1 MELETLL
8 QERKGGDPKQ
18 SYVAGM
24 HAKGLDAILRK
35 LAEEATETLLASRD
49 LAADLTTKPALVHEA
64 ADLLFHLLL
73 LLAHQNVS
81 LDEVLAELAA
91 RQHRS
96 GLEDAAARE
105 F

>member
-8 QERKGGDPKQ
+8 QERKGGDPKR

-24 HAKGLDAILRK
+24 HAKGLDVILRK

-49 LAADLTTKPALVHEA
+49 LAADLTAKPALVHEA

-91 RQHRS
+91 RQNRS
-96 GLEDAAARE
+96 GLEEKAARE
-105 F
+105 C